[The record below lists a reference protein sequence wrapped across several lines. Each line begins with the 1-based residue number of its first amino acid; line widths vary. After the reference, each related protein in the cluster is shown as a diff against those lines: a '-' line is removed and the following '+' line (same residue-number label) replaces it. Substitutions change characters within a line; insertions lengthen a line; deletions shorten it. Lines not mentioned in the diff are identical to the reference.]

1 MKDRYSDIPN
11 HLKSY
16 IVDQNY
22 DSYTSIDHSCWKFI
36 MEISKD
42 FFKVHAHKSY
52 LEGLQKTGIT
62 INRIPRISDM
72 DNKLKEIGWRA
83 VPVRGFLPPTIF
95 MQFQSH
101 SVLPIASDMRT
112 VNHMTYTP
120 APDIVHEAAG
130 HSPIIADQS
139 YSEYLKNYG
148 EAASKAISSQQ
159 DHTIYMSIRL
169 LSDIKE
175 NPKSTKDDIFNAEKS
190 LEKSLENNRCLSE
203 ASYLSRLNWWTA
215 EYGLVGDINNP
226 KIFGAGLLSSVAE
239 SFNAIFGDV
248 KIIPLTLDCIN
259 YSYDIT
265 EQQPQLFIAKDF
277 EHLNDVLNEFKNQ
290 MAYKI
295 GGIESINK
303 GIESKTVCTF
313 ELDTGLQIS
322 GVPTEVFGI
331 QEEFYRFS
339 GPVQLCYKNNELDG
353 HGGGYHT
360 DGFSSP
366 LCSNLIINQL
376 QEAPINEKINIIF
389 NSGINLEGVIKNKIY
404 DSSKLL
410 VVSFNNCK
418 ITKGDKILFNP
429 DWGPFDLACGNSVVS
444 VYGGPADIKS
454 YLDFMNIELPNKV
467 KPKYLTKYSES
478 EKLLINLYEKVE
490 SDKHKLGDN
499 NEELRLIID
508 KLDTSFQDDWLL
520 RFELLN
526 ILNPDKDSDL
536 ISKLKS
542 QIDNISK
549 ENYDLQ
555 NSIQRGLNRI
565 FS

>member
-1 MKDRYSDIPN
+1 
-11 HLKSY
+11 
-16 IVDQNY
+16 
-22 DSYTSIDHSCWKFI
+22 
-36 MEISKD
+36 
-42 FFKVHAHKSY
+42 
-52 LEGLQKTGIT
+52 
-62 INRIPRISDM
+62 
-72 DNKLKEIGWRA
+72 
-83 VPVRGFLPPTIF
+83 
-95 MQFQSH
+95 
-101 SVLPIASDMRT
+101 
-112 VNHMTYTP
+112 
-120 APDIVHEAAG
+120 
-130 HSPIIADQS
+130 
-139 YSEYLKNYG
+139 
-148 EAASKAISSQQ
+148 
-159 DHTIYMSIRL
+159 
-169 LSDIKE
+169 
-175 NPKSTKDDIFNAEKS
+175 
-190 LEKSLENNRCLSE
+190 
-203 ASYLSRLNWWTA
+203 
-215 EYGLVGDINNP
+215 
-226 KIFGAGLLSSVAE
+226 
-239 SFNAIFGDV
+239 
-248 KIIPLTLDCIN
+248 
-259 YSYDIT
+259 
-265 EQQPQLFIAKDF
+265 
-277 EHLNDVLNEFKNQ
+277 
-290 MAYKI
+290 
-295 GGIESINK
+295 
-303 GIESKTVCTF
+303 
-313 ELDTGLQIS
+313 
-322 GVPTEVFGI
+322 
-331 QEEFYRFS
+331 
-339 GPVQLCYKNNELDG
+339 
-353 HGGGYHT
+353 
-360 DGFSSP
+360 